1 MKKFLLSAVALF
13 TVALSVNADDTWDW
27 PNYRRYA
34 AQNAELMQNVPEDPR
49 RVVFFGNSITEG
61 WARIKPEFFKTLA
74 HTTKNAPFKTSFPWL
89 RWHRQMVSRSF

>member
-34 AQNAELMQNVPEDPR
+34 AQNAELMQIVPEYPR
-49 RVVFFGNSITEG
+49 RVFFFVNSITDV
-61 WARIKPEFFKTLA
+61 WARITP
-74 HTTKNAPFKTSFPWL
+74 
-89 RWHRQMVSRSF
+89 

>member
-13 TVALSVNADDTWDW
+13 TVALSVNADDNWDW

-61 WARIKPEFFKTLA
+61 WAIINP
-74 HTTKNAPFKTSFPWL
+74 
-89 RWHRQMVSRSF
+89 

>member
-61 WARIKPEFFKTLA
+61 WARIKP
-74 HTTKNAPFKTSFPWL
+74 
-89 RWHRQMVSRSF
+89 

>member
-34 AQNAELMQNVPEDPR
+34 APNA
-49 RVVFFGNSITEG
+49 
-61 WARIKPEFFKTLA
+61 
-74 HTTKNAPFKTSFPWL
+74 
-89 RWHRQMVSRSF
+89 